1 MGITVILA
9 STYMAVQKIRD
20 FPLGAKEVRSLLIAR
35 GFGGFFGVFGMYYS
49 LMYLP
54 LADATVITFL
64 SPVIACAVC
73 AYILKEPFSRME
85 QVAAFLSLI
94 GVVLIAR
101 PTAIFSY
108 FQSSDVQPDT
118 TVFPE
123 TVGNVTIASS
133 ASAME
138 RNVTSHQK
146 VIAVGVALV
155 GVLGGAT
162 VITTLRWIGKRA
174 HPLITVNYFAAWVVI
189 VSGVLSAAIP
199 SIGFA
204 APTNLKEWLYLLA
217 LGLCGFTSVSCDPSR
232 GLIPVVF

>member
-20 FPLGAKEVRSLLIAR
+20 FPLGAKEVRPLLIAR

-73 AYILKEPFSRME
+73 AYILKEPFTRME
-85 QVAAFLSLI
+85 QIAAVLSML

-108 FQSSDVQPDT
+108 FQPADPQPDNT
-118 TVFPE
+118 TISESLGNITLPSSTSSLE
-123 TVGNVTIASS
+123 RTVTP
-133 ASAME
+133 
-138 RNVTSHQK
+138 HQK
-146 VIAVGVALV
+146 VMAVAVAMV

-189 VSGVLSAAIP
+189 VSGVFSAAIP

-204 APTNLKEWLYLLA
+204 TPTNFKEWGYLFA
-217 LGLCGFTSVSCDPSR
+217 LGLCGFTSVSCGPARYVST
-232 GLIPVVF
+232 I